1 MLPVLGFIALGGAV
15 LAAGACVLNSLSDD
29 EKRRQEKLKR
39 NYQEYKEKSDQ
50 EYRNIASTYRQEMQ
64 RYAKESQYE
73 LWRVRQAAIETRKA
87 QNADSYAILE
97 SELNSQIAEWEKM
110 YGQVQKAIETI
121 QEGMSQKHNQSL
133 RGNSMK
139 EVRSDLIQTSKIQ
152 RAYIGYLKKYQ
163 RAANRKYD
171 RSGELTEPFLMR
183 LPEKTPFIG
192 KLMTFHRDQL
202 LEESFHE
209 EIHDGVSYLFVCEDR
224 DFVEN
229 HPDMEYVSCLV
240 TARMKKEEDDRLPYL
255 VNCSRGIF
263 MQMLKQNP
271 LVPLEAEIIEVREED
286 GEYILDY
293 KGVPMTLKRRNTRR
307 YHRRLNL
314 HEHRSV
320 FVMDYDRNTLS
331 WIQVTEWKEQCLRIE
346 SFTDVSLFIKDEDCD
361 NFIATMEKK
370 GGAWSEEGW
379 YIGPMDQNQFDPAYL
394 KFQLGRQVGFCVAQ
408 KNVAHNDEQHFYLEF
423 AHFLPDEEM
432 FQGND
437 SFVALHANL
446 KARHMPS
453 DGKFDGQNLW
463 GGLALTLYVN
473 SELLK
478 QAKMKENRENILFFN
493 QWSVIMDRLVEEK
506 ESVNHISIHIEET
519 MGQRTL
525 NLVDEDRNT
534 VGLFYQKALRFSKK
548 ENIPLQFYV
557 RTINGRKYRARLSDD
572 FSQINLKD
580 ELHVKQLEDSNYQ
593 LELHQFSNPYPERQQ
608 QSAMNSFLRG
618 DLADVRMRDTIFDL
632 THLSFNDSD
641 ERLQFICNSSI
652 LQNQSQLQAVIR
664 AVAVRDFFMIQG
676 PPGTGKTTVIKELI
690 WQQLQ
695 SNPSAKILVVSQ
707 ANVAVDNVLQG
718 LPDIGIAADHIV
730 RCGQQ
735 DKMSERVQEFSL
747 EHRIDDYHNKLY
759 SSPCEENLQG
769 YRELWRRLLER
780 NKENNLIG
788 EDILNVYPII
798 GATCVGLAQKH
809 FGLDRMEFD
818 LVIIDEAGKALP
830 GELLLPINRA
840 HKIIMI
846 GDHKQLPPVIDPT
859 LLDQNGI
866 DLSDV
871 IEEEIPVFFDRSLFR
886 ILFESC
892 PETNR
897 CMLDTQFRMPPMIG
911 QLVSRLFYG
920 GSLVTGDTCSQ
931 KKPLF
936 FNKNLVFINMDEE
949 QDYHEHKD
957 PNERSGPYNPYEIT
971 ATIFLLQELRKHYQ
985 QERIVVITP
994 YKRQMGL
1001 LRKAVK
1007 NTNLSCVDVNTIDAF
1022 QGDESDIVI
1031 YCMTRSQR
1039 RTRYFSDYARLNVA
1053 FSRTKNMLIIIGAL
1067 KYLKSYP
1074 KDHALHMIA
1083 EYLQEN
1089 KLLVSYSQ
1097 LCKFTED
1104 DWAWSPLI
1112 ESSHSGVTE
1121 SLGQPVLIT
1130 DTEKYLPQPEN
1141 IQLSGKP
1148 CKICGQL
1155 HDEVTLLKGVCSDC
1169 LHKSEHYPCHHC
1181 HQDMEFSNFNRYV
1194 LGEEKPELCPNCVVI
1209 DKHLCI
1215 RCKTNEV
1222 TVRGADLARRP
1233 QCTEKDFMYCYDCM
1247 KERRK
1252 IVEIGSCQSCGATIT
1267 MKKGE
1272 VEDYAKKGWGVRK
1285 FCKECKERRRQ
1296 EICIGTCKECGKTL
1310 MFNQGKVEDYEKSNR
1325 ILPQY
1330 CMTCHNRSK
1339 EEEFVGYC
1347 CDCQSPI
1354 YMTRGERRYY
1364 EQRGLQ
1370 FPPKRCKNCKR
1381 RY

>member
-1 MLPVLGFIALGGAV
+1 M
-15 LAAGACVLNSLSDD
+15 LNSLSDQ
-29 EKRRQEKLKR
+29 EKRRQERLER

-50 EYRNIASTYRQEMQ
+50 EYRNIASACHQEMR
-64 RYAKESQYE
+64 RYAEESRYE
-73 LWRVRQAAIETRKA
+73 LWHARQAAIEKRKA
-87 QNADSYAILE
+87 QNADSYAVLE
-97 SELNSQIAEWEKM
+97 SELNNQIAEWEKM
-110 YGQVQKAIETI
+110 HEQVQKTIEI
-121 QEGMSQKHNQSL
+121 IRKGMGQKYNQSL

-139 EVRSDLIQTSKIQ
+139 EVRAELIQTSKIQ
-152 RAYIGYLKKYQ
+152 NAYSGYLKKYQ
-163 RAANRKYD
+163 KAADRKYN
-171 RSGELTEPFLMR
+171 RSGELPEPFLMR

-192 KLMTFHRDQL
+192 KLMTFHREQL

-209 EIHDGVSYLFVCEDR
+209 EIHDSVSYLFSCEDR
-224 DFVEN
+224 DYVEN
-229 HPDMEYVSCLV
+229 HPEMEYISCLV
-240 TARMKKEEDDRLPYL
+240 TGRREKEEDGRRPYL
-255 VNCSRGIF
+255 LNCSRGIL

-271 LVPLEAEIIEVREED
+271 LVPFEAEVIESNEEE

-293 KGVPMTLKRRNTRR
+293 QGVPMRLKRRNTRR
-307 YHRRLNL
+307 YHKRLKT
-314 HEHRSV
+314 HDHRSV
-320 FVMDYDRNTLS
+320 YVMDYDRSTLS

-346 SFTDVSLFIKDEDCD
+346 SFTDVSLFVKDEDCD
-361 NFIATMEKK
+361 DFVATMEKK
-370 GGAWSEEGW
+370 DGAWSEEGW
-379 YIGPMDQNQFDPAYL
+379 YIGPIDQNKFEPSHL
-394 KFQLGRQVGFCVAQ
+394 KCQLGRQVVFCVAQ
-408 KNVAHNDEQHFYLEF
+408 KSVTHNGEQNIYLEF
-423 AHFLPDEEM
+423 THFLPDEEM

-437 SFVALHANL
+437 SFVALHANF
-446 KARHMPS
+446 KARPMPT
-453 DGKFDGQNLW
+453 DGNINVQNLW
-463 GGLALTLYVN
+463 GGLALTMYVN

-493 QWSVIMDRLVEEK
+493 QWSVIMDRLVGKK
-506 ESVNHISIHIEET
+506 ESVDHISVRIEEAIN
-519 MGQRTL
+519 QRTL
-525 NLVDEDRNT
+525 KLIDEDQNS
-534 VGLFYQKALRFSKK
+534 VGDFYRKALSCSKK
-548 ENIPLQFYV
+548 ENFPLQFYV
-557 RTINGRKYRARLSDD
+557 RMGNGRKYMARLSDD

-580 ELHVKQLEDSNYQ
+580 ELHIKQLEDSDYR
-593 LELHQFSNPYPERQQ
+593 LELHQFINPYPERQQ
-608 QSAMNSFLRG
+608 QRAMNSFLRG
-618 DLADVRMRDTIFDL
+618 ELADIRMRDIIFDL
-632 THLSFNDSD
+632 THLPFNDSD
-641 ERLQFICNSSI
+641 ERPRFICNPSI

-690 WQQLQ
+690 WQQIQ

-718 LPDIGIAADHIV
+718 LPDIGITADHII

-735 DKMSERVQEFSL
+735 DKMSDMVQEFSL
-747 EHRIDDYHNKLY
+747 EHRVGDYY
-759 SSPCEENLQG
+759 SRIYLSSCEDNLQG
-769 YRELWRRLLER
+769 YRNLWKRLLKR
-780 NKENNLIG
+780 NKENDLIG
-788 EDILNVYPII
+788 EDILNGYPII
-798 GATCVGLAQKH
+798 GATCVGLAQKY
-809 FGLDRMEFD
+809 FGLDRIEFD

-830 GELLLPINRA
+830 GELLLPVNRA

-859 LLDQNGI
+859 LLDHSSI

-897 CMLDTQFRMPPMIG
+897 CMLDTQFRMPPVIG

-920 GSLVTGDTCSQ
+920 GSLVTGDSCNH
-931 KKPLF
+931 KNPLF
-936 FNKNLVFINMDEE
+936 FHKNLVFINMDEE

-957 PNERSGPYNPYEIT
+957 PNERTGPYNPQEIT
-971 ATIFLLQELRKHYQ
+971 VTISLIQGLRKHYQ
-985 QERIVVITP
+985 QERIVIITP

-1007 NTNLSCVDVNTIDAF
+1007 NTNLSCVEVNTIDAF

-1039 RTRYFSDYARLNVA
+1039 ITRYFSDYARLNVA

-1083 EYLQEN
+1083 EYLQDN

-1097 LCKFTED
+1097 LCEFTED

-1112 ESSHSGVTE
+1112 KSSRSGATE

-1141 IQLSGKP
+1141 IQSSGKP

-1155 HDEVTLLKGVCSDC
+1155 RDEVDLLKGVCSDC
-1169 LHKSEHYPCHHC
+1169 LHKSEQYPCQHC
-1181 HQDMEFSNFNRYV
+1181 HHDMDFSNFNRYV
-1194 LGEEKPELCPNCVVI
+1194 LGEERPKLCSNCVII

-1215 RCKTNEV
+1215 RCKKNDV
-1222 TVRGADLARRP
+1222 IVRGADLKRHP
-1233 QCTEKDFMYCYDCM
+1233 QYTEKDFKYCSDCI

-1252 IVEIGSCQSCGATIT
+1252 IVEIGLCQSCGIVIT
-1267 MKKGE
+1267 MKQGA
-1272 VEDYAKKGWGVRK
+1272 VEDFAEKGWEVPK
-1285 FCKECKERRRQ
+1285 FCRKCRERRKQ
-1296 EICIGTCKECGKTL
+1296 EICIGTCKECGTPL
-1310 MFNQGKVEDYEKSNR
+1310 MFKQGKAEDYEKSNR
-1325 ILPQY
+1325 SLPKY
-1330 CMTCHNRSK
+1330 CIACNKRSK
-1339 EEEFVGYC
+1339 ETEIVGYC
-1347 CDCQSPI
+1347 RDCQCPI
-1354 YMTRGERRYY
+1354 FMTRGERRYF
-1364 EQRGLQ
+1364 EQQGFHL
-1370 FPPKRCKNCKR
+1370 PKRCKNCKR